1 MEEDQEHSLVLQH
14 LALQLQESQVH
25 ESQEHPSESQK
36 IQNHKAPGLIASQT
50 LTKLKSVPLLRI
62 IHAAI
67 PKRIHFRKSD
77 LKRKSVFHS
86 MKSNN
91 LENLTKLIVTEN
103 LKSNRSSG
111 KTLATS
117 FRWLVHLRSLL
128 CLSFQ
133 IQTRFRLSLAA
144 PASVSKRN

>member
-1 MEEDQEHSLVLQH
+1 MLQ
-14 LALQLQESQVH
+14 SQ
-25 ESQEHPSESQK
+25 
-36 IQNHKAPGLIASQT
+36 
-50 LTKLKSVPLLRI
+50 
-62 IHAAI
+62 
-67 PKRIHFRKSD
+67 KRIHFRKSD
-77 LKRKSVFHS
+77 LKRKSIFHS

-91 LENLTKLIVTEN
+91 LEKPNKTDRHRKPQIKQVPW
-103 LKSNRSSG
+103 

-117 FRWLVHLRSLL
+117 FRWLVHIRSLL